1 MFSMPFSLLVN
12 DDFYEEKKI
21 EVIKNSPADI
31 NLATLEMIDKVNNNN
46 EINNDKDQK
55 LFKETI
61 ENCVF
66 KQTQRQQK
74 ALADIS
80 QSFLKKN
87 LNLL

>member
-1 MFSMPFSLLVN
+1 
-12 DDFYEEKKI
+12 
-21 EVIKNSPADI
+21 
-31 NLATLEMIDKVNNNN
+31 MIDKVNNNN